1 MQPAT
6 VWAWMAIAAAVGTP
20 GAELRDAVRCSEI
33 AFSRSVEERDL
44 GGFVS
49 LIHPAARFIGS
60 EVHEGPGAVAAAWR
74 PFFEPDGPRIAWRPE
89 LVEVLADG
97 TLALTRGPY
106 RLRRRDEDGSWQESW
121 GTFTSVWRRDDGG
134 EWQVVFDAGGKA
146 PLEPSEEQRALF
158 ETPAGCPGAG

>member
-6 VWAWMAIAAAVGTP
+6 LWAWMAIAAAVGAP
-20 GAELRDAVRCSEI
+20 GAELREAVRCSEI

-44 GGFVS
+44 ERFVS
-49 LIHPAARFIGS
+49 LIHPEARFIGE
-60 EVHEGPGAVAAAWR
+60 EVHEGPSAVAAAWR
-74 PFFEPDGPRIAWRPE
+74 PFFAPDGPRIAWRPE

-106 RLRRRDEDGSWQESW
+106 RLRRRGEDGSWHESW
-121 GTFTSVWRRDDGG
+121 GTFTSVWRRDDRGV
-134 EWQVVFDAGGKA
+134 WQVVFDAGGKA

-158 ETPAGCPGAG
+158 ASPPGCPGAS